1 MSGGFIPIFMTRILD
16 LVTDNN
22 LKRWLQQGN
31 LLRSQGAK
39 TTTQT
44 LASRVKTTR
53 PIKVQKSHV
62 AEDRRVK
69 NIQRREKS

>member
-1 MSGGFIPIFMTRILD
+1 MSGGFIQIFMTRILD

-44 LASRVKTTR
+44 LASRAKTTR
-53 PIKVQKSHV
+53 PIKGQKSRV

-69 NIQRREKS
+69 NIQRGEKS